1 LTKGDQLLSTL
12 AASLLSELARSGAEA
27 ERLQRNVYA
36 ELAAEVAVPV
46 EVHEARA
53 AGTVAE
59 EQQAIADTHLAC
71 FSLRPRRGQKDVFVL
86 DDAARSRV
94 AAEFAGVVA
103 SIDGAEL
110 TIDDVLQFPDIE
122 RRTLQ
127 AFVTAGLKRDA
138 RRKYLQTQA
147 LLRDGLPHATI
158 HGGQVKAKVIL
169 STGADGRIVARF
181 ANEKN
186 VTKASADAISELTFD
201 FTLGAFPPTS

>member
-1 LTKGDQLLSTL
+1 MKGDQLLSTL

-46 EVHEARA
+46 EVHEKRA
-53 AGTVAE
+53 AGTEAE
-59 EQQAIADTHLAC
+59 EQQAIADAHLAC
-71 FSLRPRRGQKDVFVL
+71 FSLRARRGQKDVFVL
-86 DDAARSRV
+86 DDATRSRL
-94 AAEFAGVVA
+94 ASEFAGVVA
-103 SIDGAEL
+103 SVDGAEL
-110 TIDDVLQFPDIE
+110 TIDDVLQFPEME
-122 RRTLQ
+122 RRTLH
-127 AFVTAGLKRDA
+127 AFVTAALKRDA

-158 HGGQVKAKVIL
+158 NGGRVKAKVIL
-169 STGADGRIVARF
+169 STGDDGRIVARF

-186 VTKASADAISELTFD
+186 VTKAAADVISELTFD